1 MREKITKRTV
11 EAVASGRRDVFLWD
25 NELRGFGCKVTPTGS
40 RIYVLQYSLNNRDHR
55 VTIGRHGVDVTA
67 EQARQEAWRL
77 RGVVAA
83 GENPTYDP
91 ARDRAAALT
100 VADLGDRYMIEH
112 AMPHKK
118 PSGVAQ
124 DRRNLE
130 NHIVPLIGNLLLSE
144 VEREHIGRVMRDVA
158 GGKTAKDEKTKP
170 QGRRIVRGGE
180 IVANRVKALLSKMF
194 EFAEE
199 RKMRPAGSNPCRGV
213 KRYGE
218 HKVERFLSSEELAR
232 LGRALLAVERG
243 GLQYSDGAVNRTKA
257 AVPMMGV
264 KNGLGSH
271 PKTVPLWKNPIAVAA
286 IRLLLFTGCRVG
298 EILNLQWQHVDL
310 ERRLLRLPDSK
321 TGAKVV
327 YLSEAAVTVLSAI
340 PRKESNPYVIV
351 GSHPGKPLR
360 TVRKP
365 WHQIC
370 KVAKLEHARLHDL
383 RHSFASIGA
392 AGGLSLP
399 MIGALLG
406 HSQPTTTARYAHL
419 IGTPLHQAVDTI
431 GGKLL
436 AAMQTETKGV
446 LRD

>member
-77 RGVVAA
+77 RGIVAA

-91 ARDRAAALT
+91 ARDRAVALT

-130 NHIVPLIGNLLLSE
+130 NHIVPLIGTLLVSE

-213 KRYGE
+213 KLYGE
-218 HKVERFLSSEELAR
+218 HKVERFLSNEELAR
-232 LGRALLAVERG
+232 LGTALVAVERG
-243 GLQYSDGAVNRTKA
+243 GLSYFGGAIKQTKP
-257 AVPMMGV
+257 VESLKGV
-264 KNGLGSH
+264 GNGREGLS
-271 PKTVPLWKNPIAVAA
+271 KIVPLLRNPIAVAA

-321 TGAKVV
+321 RVLKSCIFLKPQSRSFQLFPRRSLTPM
-327 YLSEAAVTVLSAI
+327 SLSAHTLVSRSA
-340 PRKESNPYVIV
+340 P
-351 GSHPGKPLR
+351 
-360 TVRKP
+360 
-365 WHQIC
+365 
-370 KVAKLEHARLHDL
+370 
-383 RHSFASIGA
+383 FASLGSRSVKLPRWSMFVSMICGTASPALAPPA
-392 AGGLSLP
+392 A
-399 MIGALLG
+399 
-406 HSQPTTTARYAHL
+406 
-419 IGTPLHQAVDTI
+419 
-431 GGKLL
+431 
-436 AAMQTETKGV
+436 
-446 LRD
+446 

>member
-1 MREKITKRTV
+1 
-11 EAVASGRRDVFLWD
+11 
-25 NELRGFGCKVTPTGS
+25 
-40 RIYVLQYSLNNRDHR
+40 
-55 VTIGRHGVDVTA
+55 
-67 EQARQEAWRL
+67 
-77 RGVVAA
+77 
-83 GENPTYDP
+83 
-91 ARDRAAALT
+91 
-100 VADLGDRYMIEH
+100 MIEH

-124 DRRNLE
+124 DRRNLD
-130 NHIVPLIGNLLLSE
+130 NHIVPLIGTLLVSE

-232 LGRALLAVERG
+232 LGRALLTVERG
-243 GLQYSDGAVNRTKA
+243 RLQYSDGALNQTKA
-257 AVPMMGV
+257 AVPMMGF
-264 KNGLGSH
+264 KNGLRSH
-271 PKTVPLWKNPIAVAA
+271 SETVPLWKNPIAVAA

-298 EILNLQWQHVDL
+298 EVLNLQWQHVDL

-370 KVAKLEHARLHDL
+370 KVAKLEHVRLHDL
-383 RHSFASIGA
+383 RQASPALAPPA
-392 AGGLSLP
+392 A
-399 MIGALLG
+399 
-406 HSQPTTTARYAHL
+406 
-419 IGTPLHQAVDTI
+419 
-431 GGKLL
+431 
-436 AAMQTETKGV
+436 
-446 LRD
+446 